1 MAEMRIAL
9 AAIAAIVGA
18 GFASGREIASFF
30 TAHGR
35 WWGLGVVLCCAAT
48 GLIVAMLVRLARRT
62 GSTSLGQLYSRV
74 MDERCGESV
83 QVVCAMLLLTV
94 CAAMC
99 SAAAEM
105 GALAL
110 SGWFA
115 RPAGTACA
123 VAAAL
128 LGAKDGKKLAAS
140 GAAAAAI
147 IFAFYLVICMRAE
160 GQWARSPQDGL
171 MVSGCLGVLYACL
184 NTALAAGVICAQGQ
198 RAASPARAGLFTGIL
213 LFCLLMPACMAVGR
227 LGKTDMALPS
237 VMLAGEMGAFGFWM
251 SLAALFAA
259 AISTLATCFFSLKEI
274 FGQAG
279 LPEKFCM
286 PAAVIAPLMLSAVGF
301 SPIVDVG
308 YPLLGFLC
316 AMLLP
321 ALALFLNDDG

>member
-110 SGWFA
+110 SGRFA
-115 RPAGTACA
+115 RPAE
-123 VAAAL
+123 
-128 LGAKDGKKLAAS
+128 DS
-140 GAAAAAI
+140 
-147 IFAFYLVICMRAE
+147 LVKIR
-160 GQWARSPQDGL
+160 G
-171 MVSGCLGVLYACL
+171 
-184 NTALAAGVICAQGQ
+184 
-198 RAASPARAGLFTGIL
+198 
-213 LFCLLMPACMAVGR
+213 
-227 LGKTDMALPS
+227 
-237 VMLAGEMGAFGFWM
+237 
-251 SLAALFAA
+251 
-259 AISTLATCFFSLKEI
+259 
-274 FGQAG
+274 
-279 LPEKFCM
+279 
-286 PAAVIAPLMLSAVGF
+286 
-301 SPIVDVG
+301 
-308 YPLLGFLC
+308 
-316 AMLLP
+316 
-321 ALALFLNDDG
+321 